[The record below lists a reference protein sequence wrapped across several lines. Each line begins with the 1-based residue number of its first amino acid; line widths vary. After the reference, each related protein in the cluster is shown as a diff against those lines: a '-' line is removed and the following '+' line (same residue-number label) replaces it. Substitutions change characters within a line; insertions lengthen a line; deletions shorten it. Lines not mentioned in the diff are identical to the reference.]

1 MSREQFQ
8 TLSEPMYY
16 ILLAL
21 TTECCGV
28 DIMKKVSDISGGR
41 IAVGPGTL
49 YALLPKFEKAGMIRQ
64 TTSDGRKKSYIITP
78 LGKKMLDE
86 EYDRLI
92 RIANDG
98 KSVLEG
104 LE

>member
-1 MSREQFQ
+1 MPREQLQ

-21 TTECCGV
+21 KKECCGV
-28 DIMKKVSDISGGR
+28 DIMKRIEDISNGR

-49 YALLPKFEKAGMIRQ
+49 YALLDKFLK
-64 TTSDGRKKSYIITP
+64 SDLIIETKVEGRKRSYIICDKGNEV
-78 LGKKMLDE
+78 LKK

-92 RIANDG
+92 TMVKEGEAI
-98 KSVLEG
+98 LE
-104 LE
+104 